1 MMVGSPRINGRIFSL
16 LKAGTGKKRTIIVG
30 LKSDNYSRE
39 MLRRLLSS
47 SVVVPG
53 DSVLAVHV
61 QESNDG
67 FDPNTFLIHEDL
79 CKYKQVDFQVKLC
92 NGSSY
97 IVELS
102 HQVRVHFATI
112 LAVGCSSQWPKDSTV
127 NKCLK
132 ALPPSCSLLVMDN
145 GGKILLQRQGT
156 SQQGSV
162 TRVLQSSV
170 SSLSEFGSRDH
181 SETRFHLQKSRTMSC
196 PSTSLPVQ
204 PTGSKKLL
212 SIRKNL
218 SFPGVTQ
225 KLFERLATLEVK
237 GNSRRFTLEELRRA
251 TNKFSPEVLIGEGG
265 HSKVYRAELDDGQAA
280 AVKVLNISQHSD
292 EDLFREVEM
301 LSSLKHENIVRVLGF
316 CYCKDMQA
324 VVYNLLKGSLRQRL
338 KQLRWSERMQ
348 LAIGVAR
355 ALDNLHSSS
364 PPVIH
369 RDVKSSNIL
378 LSENCQSQLSDFGA
392 ATVLHQ
398 NKQTSS
404 VFSKPIH
411 VVGTFGYLA
420 PEYMM
425 YGKVDEKI
433 DVYSY
438 GVVLLELITGKEAI
452 QAKSMSNQES
462 LVSWA
467 RSLLSSGLCER
478 LIDPNLNQDYCQD
491 EMKMMMIAARL
502 CLLHSSSR
510 RPTMKTVLNLLE
522 EPDHWLAMPTKREEL
537 LIINGD
543 SREEIE
549 FCSRRKES
557 VFSETLLMDD
567 G

>member
-1 MMVGSPRINGRIFSL
+1 MVGSPRINGRIFSL
-16 LKAGTGKKRTIIVG
+16 LKARIGKKRTIIVG
-30 LKSDNYSRE
+30 LKCDNYSRE
-39 MLRRLLSS
+39 MLRRLLN

-79 CKYKQVDFQVKLC
+79 CKHKQVDFQVKLC

-102 HQVRVHFATI
+102 HQVRTHFATI

-127 NKCLK
+127 TKCLK

-181 SETRFHLQKSRTMSC
+181 SETRCHLQKSKTMPC
-196 PSTSLPVQ
+196 PSTSLQVQ

-212 SIRKNL
+212 SVRKNL
-218 SFPGVTQ
+218 SFPDVTQ

-251 TNKFSPEVLIGEGG
+251 TNNFSPELLIGEGG
-265 HSKVYRAELDDGQAA
+265 HSKVYRAKLDDGQAA
-280 AVKVLNISQHSD
+280 AVKVLDISPHSD

-301 LSSLKHENIVRVLGF
+301 LNGLKHENIVRVLGF

-324 VVYNLLKGSLRQRL
+324 VVYNLLKGSARQRL
-338 KQLRWSERMQ
+338 KQLGWSERMQ

-364 PPVIH
+364 PPIIH

-378 LSENCQSQLSDFGA
+378 LCENCQPQLSDFGA

-398 NKQTSS
+398 NPQTSS

-452 QAKSMSNQES
+452 QAKSMSSNQES
-462 LVSWA
+462 LVLWA

-478 LIDPNLNQDYCQD
+478 LIDPNLNQDYCKD

-502 CLLHSSSR
+502 CLLHSSSK
-510 RPTMKTVLNLLE
+510 RPTMKTVLRLLE
-522 EPDHWLAMPTKREEL
+522 EPDHWLAMQTEKEEL
-537 LIINGD
+537 LIINGN
-543 SREEIE
+543 SRAEIE
-549 FCSRRKES
+549 FCSRREES
-557 VFSETLLMDD
+557 LFTETLLMDD